1 MLPKMGASYVIKK
14 FADEMMA
21 EPKAAVESAV
31 STALDPSAGSQ
42 SGVRMAATQAAPPDE
57 WDGQT
62 ISNEESEIIGTARLM
77 REVSIYLV
85 SDTYGDHRSEL
96 EACILDVESRRFLV
110 HDEQGRLAGLI
121 YAPHPDRM
129 PVRPDVI
136 RAEDI

>member
-31 STALDPSAGSQ
+31 STALDPTYGSP
-42 SGVRMAATQAAPPDE
+42 SGARVAAPQNEQPDE

-62 ISNEESEIIGTARLM
+62 IANEEGEVIGTARRM

-85 SDTYGDHRSEL
+85 SDTYGDHRAEL
-96 EACILDVESRRFLV
+96 EACINDAESRRFLV
-110 HDEQGRLAGLI
+110 HDEKGRLAGLI

-129 PVRPDVI
+129 PARPDVI